1 MRREYHSAARVSL
14 LQLES
19 MTTRRDLLRSGLPLL
34 LPAAAS
40 NNWPSFRGV
49 NAEGIAAGSGGAP
62 TSWNADASAG
72 PLRNIRW
79 KTPLPGL
86 SHSSPILW
94 NDRLYVATAVSKA
107 GDAPLKVGLYGAGDS
122 ANDKGE
128 QAWKIYALDRQTGK
142 IVWSET
148 ARQGAPGALRHTK
161 ATHANTTL
169 STDGKRLIAFFGSEG
184 LYAYSLAGKLLWKKD
199 LGKLINTPAG
209 WDLEWGYASSPA
221 LARDTIVV
229 LCDVKGGP
237 YLAAFSAADGR
248 ELWRTP
254 RTGVSSQSWS
264 TPAVIEHNG
273 RTQVVANGWPYIAS
287 YDFSTG
293 KELWRLKS
301 EGDIPVP
308 TPIFAH
314 GLIYVTNAHGG
325 GAPLYAIRP
334 DASGDISLEDGART
348 SEAGV
353 VWSEAKNGA
362 YMQTPLV
369 LGGLIYSCSDRGI
382 LKVYDA
388 RTGKRHYEQRLG
400 AGTTGF
406 SSSPVAAGGKLYFA
420 SEEGEVY
427 VVKAGPVFE
436 LLATNT
442 MGEITMATPA
452 AADGVLYYRTR
463 GHVVAVGGNQ

>member
-1 MRREYHSAARVSL
+1 MRAL
-14 LQLES
+14 LDV
-19 MTTRRDLLRSGLPLL
+19 MTTRRNLLFSGLPLL
-34 LPAAAS
+34 LLSPPAAAAAAPPAPPAKS
-40 NNWPSFRGV
+40 GNWPSFRGP
-49 NAEGIAAGSGGAP
+49 NAEGIAAGGDAP
-62 TSWNADASAG
+62 ASWNADPVAG
-72 PLRNIRW
+72 PLRNILW

-94 NDRLYVATAVSKA
+94 DQLLYVATAVSQS
-107 GDAPLKVGLYGAGDS
+107 GQAPLKVGLYGAGDS
-122 ANDKGE
+122 ADDKGV
-128 QAWKIYALDRQTGK
+128 QAWQIYALNRQTGQ

-148 ARQGAPGALRHTK
+148 ARQGLPGALRHTK

-199 LGKLINTPAG
+199 LGKLINSPAG

-221 LARDTIVV
+221 LSHDTIVV
-229 LCDVKGGP
+229 LCDVKGGS
-237 YLAAFSAADGR
+237 YVAAFSAADGR
-248 ELWRTP
+248 PLWRTP

-264 TPAVIEHNG
+264 TPAIVEHQG
-273 RTQVVANGWPYIAS
+273 RLQVVANGWPYIAG

-293 KELWRLKS
+293 RELWRLKS

-308 TPIFAH
+308 TPVFAH
-314 GLIYVTNAHGG
+314 GLIFVANAHGG
-325 GAPLYAIRP
+325 PAPLYAIRP
-334 DASGDISLEDGART
+334 DASGDISPQGGART
-348 SEAGV
+348 SDGGV

-369 LGGLIYSCSDRGI
+369 LGGLLYSCSDRGI

-388 RTGKRHYEQRLG
+388 RTGRRHYEQRLG
-400 AGTTGF
+400 TGSTGF

-420 SEEGEVY
+420 SEEGDVY
-427 VVKAGPVFE
+427 VVKARRVFE
-436 LLATNT
+436 LLATNA

-463 GHVVAVGGNQ
+463 GHVVAVGAR